1 VSHARK
7 AIEGNRNFAL
17 PYCVLAFACVHL
29 ERREEASQAIRQLIA
44 AAPNFRIEA
53 LRKIRFADAARLQA
67 DLALLQAAHLP
78 E

>member
-1 VSHARK
+1 LR
-7 AIEGNRNFAL
+7 
-17 PYCVLAFACVHL
+17 L
-29 ERREEASQAIRQLIA
+29 ERREEASQAVRQLIA

-67 DLALLQAAHLP
+67 DLALLQGAHLP